1 MEAMWNEEISMEE
14 IHQRI
19 LKSVMN
25 SSEFENELQKT
36 FVVALLDLFIRV
48 NDGLNFFV
56 NYYEPTR
63 TDLVLFF
70 KEPIIKIFGEE
81 PYHQLENMIRKD

>member
-1 MEAMWNEEISMEE
+1 MEGMWNEDVSMEE

-19 LKSVMN
+19 LKSVMS
-25 SSEFENELQKT
+25 SSEFDNELQKT
-36 FVVALLDLFIRV
+36 FVVALLDLFISV

-70 KEPIIKIFGEE
+70 KEPIIEIFGEK
-81 PYHQLENMIRKD
+81 PYHQLENLIRKD

>member
-70 KEPIIKIFGEE
+70 KEPIIKIHPDSRYCGRSI
-81 PYHQLENMIRKD
+81 P